1 MAVVA
6 TEYRGHSDALLVDD
20 LIVIIP
26 TDRQGI
32 VMRHAVDGG
41 VITLAAGRDM
51 AITQIAFDALV
62 SSHGATLAPAVSRA
76 QQMINDGEIS

>member
-6 TEYRGHSDALLVDD
+6 VPGRTGDYIVDG
-20 LIVIIP
+20 LIRIK
-26 TDRQGI
+26 TTFRQGI
-32 VMRHAVDGG
+32 ILKHDVTGQ

-51 AITQIAFDALV
+51 GITQIAYDALV
-62 SSHGATLAPAVSRA
+62 SSYGATVAPAISRA

>member
-1 MAVVA
+1 MAVVQS
-6 TEYRGHSDALLVDD
+6 GPHSADLVVDD
-20 LIVIIP
+20 LIQILT

-32 VMRHAVDGG
+32 VMTHAVTGA

-51 AITQIAFDALV
+51 GITQTAYDALV